1 MKIAR
6 KVLALALMVTL
17 LMTVAAPAFARGS
30 YLGTLRVVNC
40 RDWVTLRSRPS
51 TSAGTV
57 DRVPLGARVEAYYYN
72 SQFTECYYAGQ
83 HGYILSTYLSNGSSQ
98 SSSSSSSSYLG
109 KKYIVNCRE
118 FVTLRRYAST
128 SAPTVT
134 KVALG
139 QVVDAYYY
147 NGTFC
152 RCFYNGQEGYIL
164 SQYLGSYPD
173 YSYDEDDYME
183 PQPLGYTRGESL
195 GTMRVAHC
203 DSWVTLRRNP
213 STSASTVTRVP
224 KGAKV
229 SAYYYNSEFAECYYN
244 GQHGYILLRY
254 LD

>member
-6 KVLALALMVTL
+6 KVLALALLVML
-17 LMTVAAPAFARGS
+17 LATVAAPAIARGR
-30 YLGTLRVVNC
+30 YLGTMRVVNC
-40 RDWVTLRSRPS
+40 REWVTLRSGPS

-57 DRVPLGARVEAYYYN
+57 DRVPLGAKVEAYYFDGE
-72 SQFTECYYAGQ
+72 FTECYYQGQ

-128 SAPTVT
+128 SAPSVA

-139 QVVDAYYY
+139 QVVDAYSY

-164 SQYLGSYPD
+164 SQYLGNYPD
-173 YSYDEDDYME
+173 YSYDDDYME
-183 PQPLGYTRGESL
+183 PQPAGYYRGESM
-195 GTMRVAHC
+195 GTMRVVNC
-203 DSWVTLRRNP
+203 NSWVTLRRNP
-213 STSASTVTRVP
+213 STSAGTVDRVP
-224 KGAKV
+224 LGAKV
-229 SAYYYNSEFAECYYN
+229 TAYWYNSEFAECYYQ

>member
-6 KVLALALMVTL
+6 KILALALMVML
-17 LMTVAAPAFARGS
+17 LATIAAPAFARGT
-30 YLGTLRVVNC
+30 YLGTMRVVNC
-40 RDWVTLRSRPS
+40 RNWVTLRSHPS

-72 SQFTECYYAGQ
+72 GQFTECYYEGQ

-98 SSSSSSSSYLG
+98 SASSSSSSYLG

-128 SAPTVT
+128 SAPTVA

-139 QVVDAYYY
+139 QQVDAYYY

-164 SQYLGSYPD
+164 SKYLGSHRD
-173 YSYDEDDYME
+173 YS
-183 PQPLGYTRGESL
+183 PSAPSGPSRSGYSRGDSM
-195 GTMRVAHC
+195 GRMRIVNC
-203 DSWVTLRRNP
+203 ESWVTLRRNP
-213 STSASTVTRVP
+213 STSAATVTRVP
-224 KGAKV
+224 KGNKV
-229 SAYYYNSEFAECYYN
+229 DAYWYNSEFAECYYN
-244 GQHGYILLRY
+244 GMRGFILLRY
-254 LD
+254 LG